1 MAGFVVIE
9 FALVII
15 PFLFL
20 TVRPEAT
27 EMATRHFKEWVI
39 GHARQILTTLA
50 LLVGGYMVVS
60 GTLRLLG

>member
-1 MAGFVVIE
+1 M
-9 FALVII
+9 II

-27 EMATRHFKEWVI
+27 ERATRHFKEWLV
-39 GHARQILTTLA
+39 GHARQLTTAVA
-50 LLVGGYMVVS
+50 LLVGGYMVLS